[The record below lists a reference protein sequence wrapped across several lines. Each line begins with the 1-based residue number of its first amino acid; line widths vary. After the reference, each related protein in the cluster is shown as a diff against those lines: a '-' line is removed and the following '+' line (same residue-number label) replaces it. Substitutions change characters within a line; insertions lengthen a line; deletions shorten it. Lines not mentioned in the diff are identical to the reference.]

1 MGGKYFGISGVVA
14 SVTSILGTSRT
25 LGGCAIARPNHSKRN
40 TVDPQ
45 VKQRRTDDVHIQKG
59 MIQLDVE
66 NVNQMKLEKNFRGK
80 PTSCV
85 VMSVMDSVRIKKN
98 SRQFGIR

>member
-1 MGGKYFGISGVVA
+1 
-14 SVTSILGTSRT
+14 
-25 LGGCAIARPNHSKRN
+25 
-40 TVDPQ
+40 
-45 VKQRRTDDVHIQKG
+45 

-66 NVNQMKLEKNFRGK
+66 NVNQMKLEQIFRGK

-85 VMSVMDSVRIKKN
+85 VMSVMDSVRVKKN